1 MRRLIWNLTFCL
13 GALGTGGCSVA
24 GSLTGEELL
33 DEMDAIVSVEG
44 AAGSRR
50 AVYEADA
57 VIMRDFMRIGV
68 WTPIRAMTALLLDK
82 ELASPLRELVAST
95 FGRVRMQRLVNPE
108 AHVRALLRAIP
119 ERTDRGWVGPPSLDT
134 CGRACAWFA
143 WLAELAPNQLA
154 RIHCLDGLSR
164 MCRQLDLEPFDVP
177 AAQLLETVDAG
188 VAGEAWEA
196 LRAHFRGDAAA
207 PNEVAATLEALTR
220 APLGGYDARATLIED
235 LLGWR
240 KASDHAPTQQALTDA
255 LRRAL
260 AHAARRA
267 LLDSVMGRSRTLAE
281 VRLCGME
288 QIRRLAGPAAV
299 PLLLALMS
307 ASPQER
313 AAGQPAF
320 DTDTL
325 VMLRLIHYC
334 GQLPPDRA
342 REVVR
347 LPGRLDWEATSAA
360 EFLAQTI
367 LSETAYYSE
376 LRAPAIVAL
385 TWCLGR
391 PTIDLDPAWVR
402 AWFDNRDA

>member
-1 MRRLIWNLTFCL
+1 
-13 GALGTGGCSVA
+13 
-24 GSLTGEELL
+24 
-33 DEMDAIVSVEG
+33 
-44 AAGSRR
+44 
-50 AVYEADA
+50 
-57 VIMRDFMRIGV
+57 
-68 WTPIRAMTALLLDK
+68 
-82 ELASPLRELVAST
+82 
-95 FGRVRMQRLVNPE
+95 
-108 AHVRALLRAIP
+108 
-119 ERTDRGWVGPPSLDT
+119 
-134 CGRACAWFA
+134 
-143 WLAELAPNQLA
+143 
-154 RIHCLDGLSR
+154 
-164 MCRQLDLEPFDVP
+164 
-177 AAQLLETVDAG
+177 
-188 VAGEAWEA
+188 
-196 LRAHFRGDAAA
+196 
-207 PNEVAATLEALTR
+207 
-220 APLGGYDARATLIED
+220 
-235 LLGWR
+235 
-240 KASDHAPTQQALTDA
+240 
-255 LRRAL
+255 
-260 AHAARRA
+260 
-267 LLDSVMGRSRTLAE
+267 
-281 VRLCGME
+281 ME

-391 PTIDLDPAWVR
+391 PTIDLDPAGVR